1 MWNKKDKIMIDKLRL
16 NTKFLGTDGIIGRYD
31 FCYNL
36 IFLGMI
42 ALIFSLPLNLY
53 LLANLGTL
61 EDLLNLNKVWAE
73 ASWLLKIWTLVGGI
87 VCSYIVCINAN
98 RRLNDIN
105 GKISKDIHLIFSTL
119 FILNTFGVIFPCP
132 IAMLLTTLNSI
143 AILYLVLK
151 KGEITGKYPYDYR
164 KEFNWGAYFGT
175 WLWGLWNKSYKT
187 LWIILLGWTPWG
199 FLYSLYIGMKGNE
212 WAANNRD
219 WQNLD
224 EFKKSQETQTIVFVL
239 YKVLLL
245 PIIIYTVVF
254 GTIFGIMATSI
265 KEAASSPE
273 CNSKLEKLDT
283 TFEKFSSIYFE
294 SYKITKDENKFY
306 VLPEDWSRY
315 SYSEKKDILD
325 MAASLASSKRSKAD
339 KNGYYSKTKELPRT
353 KIYNV
358 KNNELLAEYFMDE
371 SLLYSENT
379 TTKNILKSAMK
390 AYKFYKAT
398 K

>member
-1 MWNKKDKIMIDKLRL
+1 MWDKKDKIMIDKLRL

-105 GKISKDIHLIFSTL
+105 GKISKDINLIFSTL
-119 FILNTFGVIFPCP
+119 FILNTFGVIFPCQ
-132 IAMLLTTLNSI
+132 IAMLLTTLNTI

-219 WQNLD
+219 WQNLG

>member
-1 MWNKKDKIMIDKLRL
+1 MINKLRL

-73 ASWLLKIWTLVGGI
+73 ASCLLKIWTLVGGI

-105 GKISKDIHLIFSTL
+105 GKISKDINLIFSTL

-132 IAMLLTTLNSI
+132 IAMLLTTLNTI

-219 WQNLD
+219 WQNLG

-265 KEAASSPE
+265 NEAASSPE

-371 SLLYSENT
+371 SLLYSENA

>member
-1 MWNKKDKIMIDKLRL
+1 MIDKLRL

-87 VCSYIVCINAN
+87 VCSYIVCINTN

-132 IAMLLTTLNSI
+132 IAMLLTTLNTI

-212 WAANNRD
+212 WAADNRD

>member
-1 MWNKKDKIMIDKLRL
+1 MWDKKDKIMIDKLRL

-87 VCSYIVCINAN
+87 ICSYIVCINAN

-105 GKISKDIHLIFSTL
+105 GKISKDINLIFSTL
-119 FILNTFGVIFPCP
+119 FIINTFGVIFPCP
-132 IAMLLTTLNSI
+132 IAMLLTTLNTI

-339 KNGYYSKTKELPRT
+339 KNGYYNKTKELPRT
-353 KIYNV
+353 KIYNI

>member
-1 MWNKKDKIMIDKLRL
+1 MIDKLRL

-87 VCSYIVCINAN
+87 VCSYIVCINTN

-132 IAMLLTTLNSI
+132 IAMLLTTLNTI

-371 SLLYSENT
+371 SLLYSENA

>member
-1 MWNKKDKIMIDKLRL
+1 MIDKLRL

-105 GKISKDIHLIFSTL
+105 GKISKDINLIFSTL

-132 IAMLLTTLNSI
+132 IAMLLTTLNTI

-212 WAANNRD
+212 WAANNLD
-219 WQNLD
+219 WQNLG

-371 SLLYSENT
+371 SLLYSENA

>member
-1 MWNKKDKIMIDKLRL
+1 MINKLRL

-105 GKISKDIHLIFSTL
+105 GKISKDINLIFSTL
-119 FILNTFGVIFPCP
+119 FIINTFGVIFPCP
-132 IAMLLTTLNSI
+132 IAMLLTTLNTI
-143 AILYLVLK
+143 AILYLVLQ

-339 KNGYYSKTKELPRT
+339 KNGYYNKTKELPRT
-353 KIYNV
+353 KIYNI
-358 KNNELLAEYFMDE
+358 KNNELLAEYFMDA

>member
-1 MWNKKDKIMIDKLRL
+1 MINKLRL

-73 ASWLLKIWTLVGGI
+73 APWLLKIWTLVGGI

-105 GKISKDIHLIFSTL
+105 GKISKDINLIFSTL

-132 IAMLLTTLNSI
+132 IAMLLTTLNTI

-353 KIYNV
+353 KIYNI

>member
-1 MWNKKDKIMIDKLRL
+1 MINKLRL

-105 GKISKDIHLIFSTL
+105 GKISKDINLIFSTL
-119 FILNTFGVIFPCP
+119 FIINTFGVIFPCP
-132 IAMLLTTLNSI
+132 IAMLLTTLNTI
-143 AILYLVLK
+143 AILYLVLQ

-325 MAASLASSKRSKAD
+325 MAASLSSSKRSKAD
-339 KNGYYSKTKELPRT
+339 KDGYYSKTKELPRT
-353 KIYNV
+353 KIYNI

>member
-1 MWNKKDKIMIDKLRL
+1 MINKLRL

-73 ASWLLKIWTLVGGI
+73 APWLLKIWTLVGGI

-105 GKISKDIHLIFSTL
+105 GKISKDINLIFSTL
-119 FILNTFGVIFPCP
+119 FIINTFGVIFPCP
-132 IAMLLTTLNSI
+132 IAMLLTTLNTI

-353 KIYNV
+353 KIYNI

>member
-1 MWNKKDKIMIDKLRL
+1 MINKLRL

-73 ASWLLKIWTLVGGI
+73 APWLLKIWTLVGGI

-105 GKISKDIHLIFSTL
+105 GKISKDINLIFSTL

-132 IAMLLTTLNSI
+132 IAMLLTTLNTI
-143 AILYLVLK
+143 AILYLVLQ

-325 MAASLASSKRSKAD
+325 MAASLASSKRRKAD

-353 KIYNV
+353 KIYNI

>member
-1 MWNKKDKIMIDKLRL
+1 MWDKKDKIMIDKLRL

-105 GKISKDIHLIFSTL
+105 GKISKDINLIFSTL

-132 IAMLLTTLNSI
+132 IAMLLTTLNTV

>member
-1 MWNKKDKIMIDKLRL
+1 MRDKKDKIMIDKLRL

-105 GKISKDIHLIFSTL
+105 GKISKDINLIFSTL

-132 IAMLLTTLNSI
+132 IAMLLTTLNTI

-339 KNGYYSKTKELPRT
+339 KDGYYSKTKELPRT
-353 KIYNV
+353 KIYNI

>member
-1 MWNKKDKIMIDKLRL
+1 MINKLRL

-105 GKISKDIHLIFSTL
+105 GKISKDINLIFSTL
-119 FILNTFGVIFPCP
+119 FIINTFGVIFPCP
-132 IAMLLTTLNSI
+132 IAMLLTTLNTI

-353 KIYNV
+353 KIYNI

>member
-1 MWNKKDKIMIDKLRL
+1 MWDKKDKIMIDKLRL

-87 VCSYIVCINAN
+87 VCSYIVCINTN

-132 IAMLLTTLNSI
+132 IAMLLTTLNTI

-212 WAANNRD
+212 WAADNRD

>member
-1 MWNKKDKIMIDKLRL
+1 MRDKKDKIMIDKLRL

-105 GKISKDIHLIFSTL
+105 GKISKDINLIFSTL

-132 IAMLLTTLNSI
+132 IAMLLTTLNTI

>member
-1 MWNKKDKIMIDKLRL
+1 MINKLRL

-105 GKISKDIHLIFSTL
+105 GKISKDINLIFSTL

-132 IAMLLTTLNSI
+132 IAMLLTTLNTI

-254 GTIFGIMATSI
+254 RTIFGIMATSI

-339 KNGYYSKTKELPRT
+339 KDGYYSKTKELPRT
-353 KIYNV
+353 KIYNI

>member
-1 MWNKKDKIMIDKLRL
+1 MINKLRL

-105 GKISKDIHLIFSTL
+105 GKISKDINLIFSTL

-132 IAMLLTTLNSI
+132 IAMLLTTLNTI

-175 WLWGLWNKSYKT
+175 WL
-187 LWIILLGWTPWG
+187 
-199 FLYSLYIGMKGNE
+199 
-212 WAANNRD
+212 
-219 WQNLD
+219 
-224 EFKKSQETQTIVFVL
+224 
-239 YKVLLL
+239 
-245 PIIIYTVVF
+245 
-254 GTIFGIMATSI
+254 
-265 KEAASSPE
+265 
-273 CNSKLEKLDT
+273 
-283 TFEKFSSIYFE
+283 
-294 SYKITKDENKFY
+294 
-306 VLPEDWSRY
+306 
-315 SYSEKKDILD
+315 
-325 MAASLASSKRSKAD
+325 
-339 KNGYYSKTKELPRT
+339 
-353 KIYNV
+353 
-358 KNNELLAEYFMDE
+358 
-371 SLLYSENT
+371 
-379 TTKNILKSAMK
+379 
-390 AYKFYKAT
+390 
-398 K
+398 

>member
-1 MWNKKDKIMIDKLRL
+1 MINKLRL

-105 GKISKDIHLIFSTL
+105 GKISKDINLIFSTL

-132 IAMLLTTLNSI
+132 IAILLTTLNTI

>member
-1 MWNKKDKIMIDKLRL
+1 MWDKKDKIMIDKLRL

-105 GKISKDIHLIFSTL
+105 GKISKDINLIFSTL

-132 IAMLLTTLNSI
+132 IAMLLTTLNTV

-224 EFKKSQETQTIVFVL
+224 EFKKSQETQTMVFVL

>member
-1 MWNKKDKIMIDKLRL
+1 MIDELRL

-36 IFLGMI
+36 IYLGMI

-73 ASWLLKIWTLVGGI
+73 ASWLLKFWTLIGGI
-87 VCSYIVCINAN
+87 VCSYIVCINTN

-105 GKISKDIHLIFSTL
+105 GKISKDINLIFSTL
-119 FILNTFGVIFPCP
+119 FILNAFGVIFPCP
-132 IAMLLTTLNSI
+132 IAMLLTTLNTI

-245 PIIIYTVVF
+245 PIIIYTIVF
-254 GTIFGIMATSI
+254 GIVFGIMATSI

-339 KNGYYSKTKELPRT
+339 KDGDYSKTKELPRT

>member
-1 MWNKKDKIMIDKLRL
+1 MINKLRL

-105 GKISKDIHLIFSTL
+105 GKISKDINLIFSTL

-132 IAMLLTTLNSI
+132 IAMLLTTLNTI

-151 KGEITGKYPYDYR
+151 KGEITDKYPYDYR

-306 VLPEDWSRY
+306 VLPEDCSRY

-325 MAASLASSKRSKAD
+325 MAASLSTSKRSKAD
-339 KNGYYSKTKELPRT
+339 KDGYYSKTKELPRT
-353 KIYNV
+353 KIYNI

>member
-1 MWNKKDKIMIDKLRL
+1 MWDKKDKIMIDKLRL

-105 GKISKDIHLIFSTL
+105 GKISKDINLIFSTL

-132 IAMLLTTLNSI
+132 IAMLLTTLNTI

-371 SLLYSENT
+371 SLLYSENA

>member
-1 MWNKKDKIMIDKLRL
+1 MRDKKDKIMIDKLRL

-105 GKISKDIHLIFSTL
+105 GKISKDINLIFSTL

-132 IAMLLTTLNSI
+132 IAMLLTTLNTI

-339 KNGYYSKTKELPRT
+339 KDGYYSKTKELPRT

>member
-1 MWNKKDKIMIDKLRL
+1 MINKLRL

-105 GKISKDIHLIFSTL
+105 GKISKDINLIFSTL

-132 IAMLLTTLNSI
+132 IAMLLTTLNTI

-325 MAASLASSKRSKAD
+325 MAASLSTSKRSKAD
-339 KNGYYSKTKELPRT
+339 KDGYYSKTKELPRT
-353 KIYNV
+353 KIYNI

>member
-1 MWNKKDKIMIDKLRL
+1 MWDKKDKIMIDKLRL

-61 EDLLNLNKVWAE
+61 EDLLNLNKVWTE
-73 ASWLLKIWTLVGGI
+73 ASWLLKIWTLAGGI

-105 GKISKDIHLIFSTL
+105 GKISKDINLIFSTL

-132 IAMLLTTLNSI
+132 IAMLLTTLNTI
-143 AILYLVLK
+143 AILDLVLK

-325 MAASLASSKRSKAD
+325 MAASLSSSKRSKAD

-353 KIYNV
+353 KIYNI

>member
-1 MWNKKDKIMIDKLRL
+1 MINKLRL

-105 GKISKDIHLIFSTL
+105 GKISKDINLIFSTL

-132 IAMLLTTLNSI
+132 IAMLLTTLNTI
-143 AILYLVLK
+143 AILYLVLQ

-325 MAASLASSKRSKAD
+325 MAASLSTSKRSKAD
-339 KNGYYSKTKELPRT
+339 KDGYYSKTKELPRT
-353 KIYNV
+353 KIYNI

>member
-1 MWNKKDKIMIDKLRL
+1 MINKLRL

-105 GKISKDIHLIFSTL
+105 GKISKDINLIFSTL

-132 IAMLLTTLNSI
+132 IAMLLTTLNTI

-325 MAASLASSKRSKAD
+325 MAASLSSSKRSKAD
-339 KNGYYSKTKELPRT
+339 KDGYYSKTKELPRT
-353 KIYNV
+353 KIYNI

>member
-1 MWNKKDKIMIDKLRL
+1 MINKLRL

-105 GKISKDIHLIFSTL
+105 GKISKDINLIFSTL
-119 FILNTFGVIFPCP
+119 FIINTFGVIFPCP
-132 IAMLLTTLNSI
+132 IAMLLTTLNTI
-143 AILYLVLK
+143 AILYLVLQ

-265 KEAASSPE
+265 KEATSSPE

-294 SYKITKDENKFY
+294 SYKITKDKNKFY

-353 KIYNV
+353 KIYNI

>member
-1 MWNKKDKIMIDKLRL
+1 MINKLRL

-105 GKISKDIHLIFSTL
+105 GKISKDINLIFSTL
-119 FILNTFGVIFPCP
+119 FIINTFGVIFPCP
-132 IAMLLTTLNSI
+132 IAMLLTTLNTI
-143 AILYLVLK
+143 AILYLVLQ

-353 KIYNV
+353 KIYNI

>member
-1 MWNKKDKIMIDKLRL
+1 MINKLRL

-105 GKISKDIHLIFSTL
+105 GKISKDINLIFSTL
-119 FILNTFGVIFPCP
+119 FIINTFGVIFPCP
-132 IAMLLTTLNSI
+132 IAMLLTTLNTI

-339 KNGYYSKTKELPRT
+339 KDGYYSKTKELPRT
-353 KIYNV
+353 KIYNI

>member
-1 MWNKKDKIMIDKLRL
+1 MWDKKDKIMIDKLRL

-31 FCYNL
+31 FCFNL

-105 GKISKDIHLIFSTL
+105 GKISKDINLIFSTL

-132 IAMLLTTLNSI
+132 IAMLLTTLNTI

>member
-1 MWNKKDKIMIDKLRL
+1 MWDKKDKIMIDKLRL

-105 GKISKDIHLIFSTL
+105 GKISKDINLIFSTL

-132 IAMLLTTLNSI
+132 IAMLLTTLNTI

-371 SLLYSENT
+371 SLLYSENA
-379 TTKNILKSAMK
+379 TTKNILKSAMN